1 MMSSHSIYN
10 YVININV
17 LAGKAKKMNTKI
29 GVRIIYADFS
39 NVIQVMLYGKHL
51 IGKNKSI
58 Y

>member
-1 MMSSHSIYN
+1 MFWQ
-10 YVININV
+10 
-17 LAGKAKKMNTKI
+17 GKAKKMNTKI